1 MDRPA
6 TGHQPKPIS
15 ILFVD
20 DNPEEFDYLQQ
31 RMSLAPNSEIA
42 LQYAIS
48 IEEALDELR
57 KSTIDIILVDNQL
70 LPNNDFRE
78 TVPVLR
84 QSGYIGPIGVISTD
98 IGGEYFQ
105 KFRDYGVD
113 FRMGKDEIDPGSL
126 RYILSEYLRDNTPGS
141 PEDFL

>member
-1 MDRPA
+1 MHSLYINPEK
-6 TGHQPKPIS
+6 TPIS
-15 ILFVD
+15 ILFID
-20 DNPEEFDYLQQ
+20 DNPEELDYLQK
-31 RMSLAPNSEIA
+31 RMA
-42 LQYAIS
+42 LVPQSGIVLHYVIS
-48 IEEALDELR
+48 IEEALEEFR
-57 KSTIDIILVDNQL
+57 KTSIDMILIDNQL

-84 QSGYIGPIGVISTD
+84 QSGYIGPVGVISTD

-126 RYILSEYLRDNTPGS
+126 RYILSEYLRDNAPGS

>member
-1 MDRPA
+1 MPSLDTSPEK
-6 TGHQPKPIS
+6 QSIS
-15 ILFVD
+15 ILFID
-20 DNPEEFDYLQQ
+20 DNPEEFDILQK
-31 RMSLAPNSEIA
+31 RMALAPESGIVMH
-42 LQYAIS
+42 YAIS
-48 IEEALDELR
+48 IEEALEELR
-57 KSTIDIILVDNQL
+57 KTSIDIILIDNQL

-126 RYILSEYLRDNTPGS
+126 HYILSEYLRDNAPGS